1 MNQLSAATE
10 ARTQKSLSKLYRF
23 DGVVMTLGAY
33 LDSKEFEVVEREEGK
48 IEYNRRKFN
57 NMDYR
62 EQAEYERKLAEKVT
76 RYYAQFSDGSMLTIP
91 KLVAD
96 HYKEQA

>member
-1 MNQLSAATE
+1 MANLTAATE
-10 ARTQKSLSKLYRF
+10 ARLAKSLAQLYRF
-23 DGVVMTLGAY
+23 DGVVMSLGAY

-48 IEYNRRKFN
+48 IQYNRHKFN
-57 NMDYR
+57 AMGYA
-62 EQAEYERKLAEKVT
+62 EQAAYEKKLAEKVT
-76 RYYAQFSDGSMLTIP
+76 RYYAEFADGTLLTIP